1 MAESTRAAQEQSS
14 QGLKGAK
21 QVGGDFEGPLI
32 LPALRMCHDANIR
45 EQGRQALSLLRL
57 LQRFE
62 ARLGSLSFSVR
73 PGRWDGGDHRR
84 TDLEGESGLWAPKE
98 NSGGCIQAKK
108 KAPGGSGIGTARLG
122 TGAENLDRKHPHK
135 EQWQGQPLGA
145 GEC

>member
-57 LQRFE
+57 LQRSE

-73 PGRWDGGDHRR
+73 PSRWDGGDHRR
-84 TDLEGESGLWAPKE
+84 ADLEGESGFQAPQE
-98 NSGGCIQAKK
+98 DFDGGIEGKK
-108 KAPGGSGIGTARLG
+108 KTPGGSGIGT
-122 TGAENLDRKHPHK
+122 P
-135 EQWQGQPLGA
+135 
-145 GEC
+145 